1 MPWLRVGDTAASHP
15 VVLRALELPQAD
27 ERLKMELFGFAAL
40 AASMSASHKS
50 DYIVELGT
58 IRAIAGFTRAEE
70 LIKAAIACGYFE
82 EISKDG
88 NTAYKLLDDPE
99 LFHMRLKEEIDWE
112 NRRKNDNRNPAL
124 TVPVRL
130 RDGDA
135 CRWCGRVVYWKDR
148 KSARG
153 ATYDHLHPSK
163 GAETPA
169 DMVVACKSCN
179 SSRKDNKDW
188 SGTLLPAPVKPYYG
202 AITVEFLK
210 DNDIDVPLS
219 SESEKPKVTGK
230 EAAKALGLQARPA
243 ASTEKANQKLLHKES
258 VPRPVAAGGIKVCQT
273 EEDNTASPVDR
284 SERGYGSFASE
295 VSLNGDSGFSEAAM
309 IAAFEADLVEQGE
322 AGASSLV
329 SADSVEKDNHAW
341 HPANWDSPPSS
352 VEGSQMGLVDL
363 ESVPR
368 PVAAGGIKVC
378 QVDKHLEGETQKDSR
393 IKESA
398 PRPVAAGGIKVCLD
412 GVDSEGGLQLPNDG
426 MAVPVRRGK
435 RHRRRKSFVA
445 SAEGSQMGLVDLE
458 SAPRP
463 VAAGGI
469 KVCQVDKRLEGETQ
483 KDSRIKES
491 APRPVAAGGIK
502 VCLDGVD
509 SEGGLQLPND
519 GMAVPARRGKRH
531 RRRKKG

>member
-258 VPRPVAAGGIKVCQT
+258 VPRPVSAGGIKV
-273 EEDNTASPVDR
+273 
-284 SERGYGSFASE
+284 
-295 VSLNGDSGFSEAAM
+295 
-309 IAAFEADLVEQGE
+309 
-322 AGASSLV
+322 
-329 SADSVEKDNHAW
+329 
-341 HPANWDSPPSS
+341 
-352 VEGSQMGLVDL
+352 
-363 ESVPR
+363 
-368 PVAAGGIKVC
+368 
-378 QVDKHLEGETQKDSR
+378 
-393 IKESA
+393 
-398 PRPVAAGGIKVCLD
+398 
-412 GVDSEGGLQLPNDG
+412 
-426 MAVPVRRGK
+426 
-435 RHRRRKSFVA
+435 
-445 SAEGSQMGLVDLE
+445 
-458 SAPRP
+458 
-463 VAAGGI
+463 
-469 KVCQVDKRLEGETQ
+469 
-483 KDSRIKES
+483 
-491 APRPVAAGGIK
+491 
-502 VCLDGVD
+502 
-509 SEGGLQLPND
+509 
-519 GMAVPARRGKRH
+519 
-531 RRRKKG
+531 

>member
-58 IRAIAGFTRAEE
+58 IRAIAGFARAEE

-230 EAAKALGLQARPA
+230 EAVKALGLQARPA
-243 ASTEKANQKLLHKES
+243 APAEKANKKLLHTES
-258 VPRPVAAGGIKVCQT
+258 VPRSEASEGIKVCQT
-273 EEDNTASPVDR
+273 EEDNTASPVDS
-284 SERGYGSFASE
+284 SERGYGSSVSE
-295 VSLNGDSGFSEAAM
+295 VSLNGDSGFSEAAI

-322 AGASSLV
+322 AGASGPV

-341 HPANWDSPPSS
+341 HPANWDSLPSS
-352 VEGSQMGLVDL
+352 AEGSQMGVVDL

-368 PVAAGGIKVC
+368 SEASEGIKVC

-393 IKESA
+393 IKESV
-398 PRPVAAGGIKVCLD
+398 PRSEASEGIKVCLD
-412 GVDSEGGLQLPNDG
+412 GVDSEGGLQLPKDG
-426 MAVPVRRGK
+426 MAVPARRGK

-445 SAEGSQMGLVDLE
+445 SAEGSQMGVVDLE
-458 SAPRP
+458 SVPRSE
-463 VAAGGI
+463 ASEGI
-469 KVCQVDKRLEGETQ
+469 KVCQVDKHLEGETQ

-491 APRPVAAGGIK
+491 VPRSEASEGIK

-509 SEGGLQLPND
+509 SEGGLQLPKD

>member
-188 SGTLLPAPVKPYYG
+188 SGTLLPAPMKPYYG

-230 EAAKALGLQARPA
+230 EAVKALGLQARPA
-243 ASTEKANQKLLHKES
+243 ASTEKANQKLLHTES

-273 EEDNTASPVDR
+273 EEDNTASPVDS
-284 SERGYGSFASE
+284 SERGYGSSVSE

-322 AGASSLV
+322 AGASGPV

-341 HPANWDSPPSS
+341 HPANWDSSPS
-352 VEGSQMGLVDL
+352 
-363 ESVPR
+363 
-368 PVAAGGIKVC
+368 
-378 QVDKHLEGETQKDSR
+378 
-393 IKESA
+393 
-398 PRPVAAGGIKVCLD
+398 
-412 GVDSEGGLQLPNDG
+412 
-426 MAVPVRRGK
+426 
-435 RHRRRKSFVA
+435 

-458 SAPRP
+458 SVPRP

-491 APRPVAAGGIK
+491 VPRPVAAGGIK

-509 SEGGLQLPND
+509 SEGGLQLSNN
-519 GMAVPARRGKRH
+519 GMAIPARRGKRH